1 MEEKIKRHMD
11 DLFEDAPKTRK
22 TMELKEEMTQNTIE
36 KYHDLLSEN
45 YSEEDAYQ
53 NVIHSIGDVTE
64 LFEALEEQNFLVLPE
79 ADRKKKAMLTS
90 ISVGLYVFAGVIFFC
105 GGFIE
110 EMDLWRVSSNLGAY
124 IPWGMLGM
132 ILAGLTCIA
141 PTCMLVYAANMY
153 PDYRKRE
160 EKLVE
165 SYRQA
170 KYSSKRDRAVRGS
183 ISGIIWSLV
192 LALYFLISFNTGAWH
207 VTWVIFLIG
216 GCVEG
221 VIQLILSMKHK

>member
-11 DLFEDAPKTRK
+11 ELFEEAPKTKK

-36 KYHDLLSEN
+36 KYHDLLGEN

-64 LFEALEEQNFLVLPE
+64 LFEALEEQNFLILPE
-79 ADRKKKAMLTS
+79 ADRKKKAILTS
-90 ISVGLYVFAGVIFFC
+90 VSVGLYVFAGVVFFC
-105 GGFIE
+105 GSIIDELFFRKFGG
-110 EMDLWRVSSNLGAY
+110 SLG
-124 IPWGMLGM
+124 L
-132 ILAGLTCIA
+132 ILAGLICIA
-141 PTCMLVYAANMY
+141 PTCMLVYASNMY

-170 KYSSKRDRAVRGS
+170 KYTSRRDRTVRGS
-183 ISGIIWSLV
+183 ISIIIWSLAI
-192 LALYFLISFNTGAWH
+192 ALYFLISFETGAWH
-207 VTWVIFLIG
+207 VTWVVFLIG
-216 GCVEG
+216 CCAEG
-221 VIQLILSMKHK
+221 ILQLLLSMKNK